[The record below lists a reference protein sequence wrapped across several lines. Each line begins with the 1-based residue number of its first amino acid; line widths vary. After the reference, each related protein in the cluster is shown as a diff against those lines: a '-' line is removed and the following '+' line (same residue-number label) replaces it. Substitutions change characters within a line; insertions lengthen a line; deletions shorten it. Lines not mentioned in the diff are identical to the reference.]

1 MFRKR
6 SGILFA
12 ALMFVLVA
20 CQGLPG
26 TGGNASSPDA
36 GDGDGDGDYLQ
47 RIRDDGVI
55 VVSTDPEYPPQSF
68 LDPDTEEFDG
78 FDIGVAREIAERL
91 GVEIEFVTPEWDT
104 ITAGSW
110 SNRWDMSVGS
120 MTVTT
125 DRLEAIDF
133 TQPYYYV
140 PAEVAVPEDSD
151 VQSLEDLEGELFC
164 VGAETTYLDWLEGNL
179 TIDPETAGEIAPP
192 PDGAEVTT
200 LDTDI
205 YCADAWRSGRT
216 EFEAWASSATTI
228 AGALFEEY
236 PIRTVGDPVFFEP
249 LAVAFDRSVEDNDSL
264 VAEVDRIIGE
274 MHEDGTLAELS
285 RAWFCVDG
293 SYPCENPEENGL
305 DLSQRDD

>member
-1 MFRKR
+1 MFKKR
-6 SGILFA
+6 IAVLLA
-12 ALMFVLVA
+12 ALTVVLVA
-20 CQGLPG
+20 CQGSPG
-26 TGGNASSPDA
+26 TGGNAS
-36 GDGDGDGDYLQ
+36 DGGADEGGDYLQ
-47 RIRDDGVI
+47 RIRDAGEI

-68 LDPDTEEFDG
+68 LDPETEEFDG
-78 FDIGVAREIAERL
+78 FDIAVAREIAERL
-91 GVEIEFVTPEWDT
+91 EVDIRFETPEWET

-125 DRLEAIDF
+125 DRLEVIDF

-140 PAEVAVPEDSD
+140 PAQVAVPEDSD
-151 VQSLEDLEGELFC
+151 VQSLEDLEGATFC

-179 TIDPETAGEIAPP
+179 TIDPETAGEITPP
-192 PDGAEVTT
+192 PDGAQVTT

-216 EFEAWASSATTI
+216 EFEAWASGGTTI

-236 PIRTVGDPVFFEP
+236 PIRLVGDAVFFEP

-285 RAWFCVDG
+285 HQWFCVDG
-293 SYPCENPEENGL
+293 SYPCDDPEENGL
-305 DLSQRDD
+305 DLSQRAD